1 MESFDE
7 EGPWYTKT
15 PVGKNKLATFMTNI
29 CKQAG
34 LSKTYSNHSIRATS
48 ITVLDTNDFSSRD
61 IMSVSGHRS
70 ESSLKSYTGKVG
82 TKRKQDMSRALST
95 ALINEDET
103 PAKVINCTTDC
114 DGILDLT
121 PEQINALFDDSFVV
135 DTPVTNDNQENVKP
149 NNNVSVDSITSSVSA
164 VVQENQLA
172 QCDARPDIFRNV
184 SQCAGSQFIPYITRC
199 VVNFNI
205 NYK

>member
-1 MESFDE
+1 MVHKNPCRE
-7 EGPWYTKT
+7 
-15 PVGKNKLATFMTNI
+15 NKLATFMTNI

-34 LSKTYSNHSIRATS
+34 LSKSYSNHSIRATS

-61 IMSVSGHRS
+61 IMSVSSHRS

-103 PAKVINCTTDC
+103 PAKVINCTTNC

-135 DTPVTNDNQENVKP
+135 NTPVTNDNQENVKP
-149 NNNVSVDSITSSVSA
+149 NNNVSVDAITSSVYRKTSWHS
-164 VVQENQLA
+164 VMHVL
-172 QCDARPDIFRNV
+172 ISSGMFRNAPAV
-184 SQCAGSQFIPYITRC
+184 SSYRR
-199 VVNFNI
+199 
-205 NYK
+205 

>member
-1 MESFDE
+1 
-7 EGPWYTKT
+7 
-15 PVGKNKLATFMTNI
+15 
-29 CKQAG
+29 
-34 LSKTYSNHSIRATS
+34 
-48 ITVLDTNDFSSRD
+48 
-61 IMSVSGHRS
+61 MSVSGHRS

-184 SQCAGSQFIPYITRC
+184 SQCPGSQFIPYITGC